1 MNQSTTKYKITSQ
14 RMIKTI
20 ILLVLM
26 AVAQFIVLNGQ
37 NFSNRIVYTDVIS
50 TLTLMIA
57 FTSVIYI
64 IQRYYH
70 SKEVLNVP
78 NLSTIVLF
86 SFLTIL
92 LSQIATRGFA
102 ETTLAYHDFYN
113 TTFTLKSFLIVLVYI
128 ICHLIFWIDQQKVQ
142 EDRIQ
147 MFAIQKEKEANKI
160 EMNSLQQQFKPHF
173 LFNSLNSINALTIA
187 NPQEAQKMVH
197 LLSEFMRGAINVN
210 PSELVSL
217 DKEIHHIQ
225 LYTDIEKVRF
235 GSRLEVTYD
244 IPDELKRFKLPSLI
258 LQPIIENAV
267 KYGLYDNTDNVVINI
282 KAEKTER
289 SLIITINNPF
299 DPSTQSASKGTGY
312 GLQSIEKKML
322 ILYNQSN
329 LLQTKAEGTTF
340 TTTLQIPQR

>member
-1 MNQSTTKYKITSQ
+1 MNPTKKKYNAISN
-14 RMIKTI
+14 RMVKTI
-20 ILLVLM
+20 ILLVLI
-26 AVAQFIVLNGQ
+26 AIAQYTVLSGQ
-37 NFSNRIVYTDVIS
+37 GFSNRIILTDVIS
-50 TLTLMIA
+50 TLIFTIT
-57 FTSVIYI
+57 FTSIIYI
-64 IQRYYH
+64 IQQYYH

-78 NLSTIVLF
+78 NMSTIVLF

-92 LSQIATRGFA
+92 WSHLATSAFA
-102 ETTLAYHDFYN
+102 ETTNAYNDFYN
-113 TTFTLKSFLIVLVYI
+113 MTFTLKSILIVLVYI

-142 EDRIQ
+142 EVRIQ
-147 MFAIQKEKEANKI
+147 KFAIEKEKEANRI

-173 LFNSLNSINALTIA
+173 LFNSLNSINALTVV

-217 DKEIHHIQ
+217 EKEIHHIK

-235 GSRLEVTYD
+235 GSRLEVNYD
-244 IPDELKRFKLPSLI
+244 LPEDISNFKVPTLI

-267 KYGLYDNTDNVVINI
+267 KYGLYDNTDDVIISIQVKKQQHSI
-282 KAEKTER
+282 KI
-289 SLIITINNPF
+289 SVSNPF
-299 DPSTQSASKGTGY
+299 DPTTQSASKGTGY

-329 LLQTKAEGTTF
+329 LLNTKAEDNTF
-340 TTTLQIPQR
+340 TTILEIPQR